1 MKKKLFLLTILFA
14 GFLAGAQTVSLNRN
28 GATVGDL
35 MQQLQR
41 EYGYSFSLASDVVD
55 VERTVATVNIKD
67 GSIDDAISTIF
78 YGQNVDFEVRGKMII
93 VSKASKTAAETR
105 PAEVSG
111 PSAQASG
118 VQEAAA
124 EPAPEPEQPQTP
136 PAPSAPKADSSAPL
150 TVTGRIIDEAGEPL
164 MGAGVKAKNGS
175 AGTVTGLNGDYSIR
189 VAGDDVLVFT
199 FLGYV
204 TKEVPV
210 KGKAVIDV
218 NLLPDTNFLDDVVVI
233 GYGTTKKAD
242 LTGAVS
248 TVKMSDIEE
257 AAVTSI
263 DQALQ
268 GKVAGMDVMATGG
281 APGASTSIR
290 IRGSRSINASNE
302 PLIVVDGVIDAVNDI
317 GDIDPATVES
327 ISILKDASS
336 TAIYGSRGA
345 NGVIMVTT
353 RKATSTKATVNAN
366 FRFGVSTLAR
376 NLDIMNAKEYVQY
389 KNDGYYVSRYV
400 AGATEIEDRYTY
412 DPTEPDTNWIKE
424 ITRTAYL
431 KSATVSVSQN
441 ISKNLNVYGSLGY
454 VAEEGIIR
462 NTAHNRLSA
471 NVKII
476 KTFNKWLELTYNMSI
491 SSRQQDNN
499 VAIISGTNYS
509 NGAIYLSPLIG
520 IDDYTNPLVDGGTVI
535 NNPVQRIL
543 NNEDTNK
550 IYSRTDAV
558 KLIARPV
565 DGLRLNAQITPYR
578 AFTHRYQFQPST
590 LPTRNVAGS
599 GAYAYRYEWQRMILT
614 GEFTANYTKSIHKIH
629 NFDLMGGFTSSK
641 TDIETMSVAADGL
654 VSDNLKWRN
663 LNAIGSKEN
672 YTVNSSEST
681 VVKESAFARFNYNY
695 KKKYYLTVTGRVDG
709 SSSFAE
715 NHKWGFFP
723 SAALKWNA
731 KTFAPV
737 RRADWIKDLSV
748 RGSVGL
754 SGNDAISAYRS
765 LQAYAS
771 STSNYIFDG
780 VQEANLYPTRLANPD
795 LTWEKTL
802 MYNGAIEASL
812 FKGRV
817 NATLESYKS
826 ITRDLLLSVTTVA
839 STGYTSRFVNLG
851 ETSNKGF
858 EFSLETRNIERP
870 RFGWTSTFTISHN
883 DQMVSDIGKEDYV
896 ALIKDIEGY
905 MMYGY
910 KAGYPLNSLWG
921 FQYEG
926 VWHSSD
932 EFNRNNVTR
941 NYASFR
947 NSYNATTCL
956 GRPKFA
962 DTNHD
967 GVLNNDD
974 LVYLGQAD
982 PDVAGGL
989 KNDFWFGK
997 LKVGIYFAYSFGG
1010 KIYNYSELLMAG
1022 TTQTNQYRYM
1032 KDCWHPV
1039 KNPDSDL
1046 PRADASSRLLC
1057 SSFAVHD
1064 ASYVRLK
1071 TLSVN
1076 YTFDLSRRWSWARSL
1091 TLGLSGDNLFLWAPY
1106 NGFDPDVSTSS
1117 SSTSLR
1123 RVDMN
1128 AYPRAKMLV
1137 LSAQIKL

>member
-1 MKKKLFLLTILFA
+1 MKKFFLLIGMFA
-14 GFLAGAQTVSLNRN
+14 CMFAGAQTVTLNRN

-55 VERTVATVNIKD
+55 VERTVATVNIKE
-67 GSIDDAISTIF
+67 GSIEDAISTIF

-93 VSKASKTAAETR
+93 VSKASKVVPSETR
-105 PAEVSG
+105 KTESSG
-111 PSAQASG
+111 PET
-118 VQEAAA
+118 VKTVPETLE
-124 EPAPEPEQPQTP
+124 EPAPAESKPQTP
-136 PAPSAPKADSSAPL
+136 PEPQEESNA
-150 TVTGRIIDEAGEPL
+150 TVTVSGRIVDEMGEAL
-164 MGAGVKAKNGS
+164 MGAGIKAKNGS
-175 AGTVTGLNGDYSIR
+175 AGTVSGLNGDYSIK
-189 VAGDDVLVFT
+189 VAGNDVLVFT

-210 KGKAVIDV
+210 KGKTSLDV
-218 NLLPDTNFLDDVVVI
+218 NLLPDNNYLDDVVVI
-233 GYGTTKKAD
+233 GYGTSKKSD
-242 LTGAVS
+242 LTGAVA

-257 AAVTSI
+257 SGLANI

-268 GKVAGMDVMATGG
+268 GKVAGMDVMTTGG
-281 APGASTSIR
+281 APGAATSIR

-327 ISILKDASS
+327 ISVLKDASS

-345 NGVIMVTT
+345 NGVILVTT
-353 RKATSTKATVNAN
+353 RKATSSKVSLNAS
-366 FRFGVSTLAR
+366 FKYGISRLAR
-376 NLDIMNAKEYVQY
+376 NLDIMNAKEYIQY
-389 KNDGYYVSRYV
+389 KNDGYYVNRYI
-400 AGATEIEDRYTY
+400 AGDTEIGERYTY
-412 DPTEPDTNWIKE
+412 DPDGADTNWIKE
-424 ITRTAYL
+424 ITRTAFM
-431 KSATVSVSQN
+431 KSANVSLSQN
-441 ISKNLNVYGSLGY
+441 ISKNLNVYGSVGW
-454 VAEEGIIR
+454 VSEEGIVKA
-462 NTAHNRLSA
+462 TAHDRLSV
-471 NVKII
+471 NTKII

-491 SSRQQDNN
+491 SSRRQDKN
-499 VAIISGTNYS
+499 VAIISGTNYT

-520 IDDYTNPLVDGGTVI
+520 VDDYTNPLVDGGTTI
-535 NNPVQRIL
+535 NNPVQRV
-543 NNEDTNK
+543 NNIENTDR

-558 KLIARPV
+558 KLIAKPV
-565 DGLRLNAQITPYR
+565 DGLRINAQLTPYR
-578 AFTHRYQFQPST
+578 SFIHTYQFQPST
-590 LPTRNVAGS
+590 LPTRHIAGS

-614 GEFTANYTKSIHKIH
+614 GELTANYVKSIRKIH

-641 TDIETMSVAADGL
+641 TDVETMAVAADGL
-654 VSDNLKWRN
+654 VSDNLKWKN

-672 YTVNSSEST
+672 YNVTSNET
-681 VVKESAFARFNYNY
+681 HVVKESAFARLNYNY
-695 KKKYYLTVTGRVDG
+695 KKKYYLTVTGRLDG

-731 KTFAPV
+731 KTFAPI
-737 RRADWIKDLSV
+737 RRAGWIKDLSV

-771 STSNYIFDG
+771 STSYYIFDG
-780 VQEANLYPTRLANPD
+780 VQEANLYPSRLANPD

-802 MYNGAIEASL
+802 MYNGAIEAS
-812 FKGRV
+812 FFNGRIS
-817 NATLESYKS
+817 ATLESYKS
-826 ITRDLLLSVTTVA
+826 LTRDLLLSVTTVA

-851 ETSNKGF
+851 RTSNKGF
-858 EFSLETRNIERP
+858 EFSLDTHNIERQ
-870 RFGWTSTFTISHN
+870 RFGWTTSFTISHN

-896 ALIKDIEGY
+896 ALVKDVEGY

-932 EFNRNNVTR
+932 EFNRNAVTH
-941 NYASFR
+941 NYASYR
-947 NSYNATTCL
+947 NSYNASTCL
-956 GRPKFA
+956 GRPRFA

-974 LVYLGQAD
+974 LIYLGQAD

-989 KNDFWFGK
+989 KNDFYFGK
-997 LKVGIYFAYSFGG
+997 LKIGIYFAYSFGG

-1022 TTQTNQYRYM
+1022 TTQSNQYRYM

-1039 KNPDSDL
+1039 KNPDSNL
-1046 PRADASSRLLC
+1046 PRADASSRFLC

-1076 YTFDLSRRWSWARSL
+1076 YTFDLSRRWRWARSL
-1091 TLGLSGDNLFLWAPY
+1091 TLGVSGDNLFLWAPY
-1106 NGFDPDVSTSS
+1106 NGFDPDVSTNN

-1128 AYPRAKMLV
+1128 AYPRARMV
-1137 LSAQIKL
+1137 VFSAQLKL